1 MARKITLGALEAILD
16 REGVYHSG
24 RAEVRL
30 TSSGFF
36 KVEKDGVARLYAD
49 IRDAWR
55 AI

>member
-1 MARKITLGALEAILD
+1 MARKITLGALEAILE

-30 TSSGFF
+30 TDAGFY
-36 KVEKDGVARLYAD
+36 KVEKDGVTRLYSD
-49 IRDAWR
+49 LRDAWR